1 MEENDLT
8 ILEELDNKTM
18 VSEMIQSSLDMNHL
32 LFQSDCIL
40 STVESDL
47 KTIEDEDQTIWNGNN
62 DPTLL
67 IDDIS
72 GDLFKDLT
80 SELNFSTPYS
90 KLPQND
96 SKSIGD
102 MLNESIKT
110 YNTMFDTN
118 GNTKIHKHYET
129 LINSPADTNKISSTP
144 FVVEKNNANNFNEM
158 LEDLNDSLRAYN
170 SEFEISGCIS
180 LDDTLTDTLNK
191 NCEISSATL
200 VESSQCNENNND
212 SNYGIKHSDEDL
224 GQKTIYQKP
233 PAVDKPLETENSYDI
248 TELTAP
254 KCDNRSEQQT
264 ISVIKHDTLTIEQ
277 INNAKHDNAVLVMS
291 TTTQADDNNV
301 TKQQVD
307 SLKQADEIVQNK
319 KQDEISAE
327 PAEQLKRKASDF
339 QAVNEENCKK
349 IKVST
354 DVAINQNECSVN
366 KQETK
371 EYDSGDDE
379 SLSELQKTIDGN
391 FTLALFDPNE
401 TVDNADAGWN
411 GLREL
416 SSSKDYFQSVRDQW
430 RSLSLPN
437 PHRDIT
443 RRYVRSNKHVTNNQ
457 QELHGF
463 QETDRSIPCDK
474 FIDYRIAMLHE
485 RLGALR
491 TQLNNVLGTPGSRS
505 LRRRLN
511 RDIDQI
517 QTSVRNL
524 EKNREEVKQI
534 NSFYNGGNKSW
545 NAYYLTQTQA
555 CQLEQQ
561 DKMLE
566 FQAKYYQ

>member
-18 VSEMIQSSLDMNHL
+18 VSEMIQSNLDMNHL

-47 KTIEDEDQTIWNGNN
+47 KTIEAEDQTIWNGNN
-62 DPTLL
+62 DSILL

-90 KLPQND
+90 KIPPND
-96 SKSIGD
+96 SKSIGE
-102 MLNESIKT
+102 MFNESIQT
-110 YNTMFDTN
+110 YNTMLDAN
-118 GNTKIHKHYET
+118 GNTKVHKHDET
-129 LINSPADTNKISSTP
+129 LINSPAGTNKISYSTP
-144 FVVEKNNANNFNEM
+144 FAVEKNTATNLNEM

-170 SEFEISGCIS
+170 GEFEISGCIS

-191 NCEISSATL
+191 NYEISSATL
-200 VESSQCNENNND
+200 VELSQCNENNND
-212 SNYGIKHSDEDL
+212 SNAGIKHSDEDF

-233 PAVDKPLETENSYDI
+233 PAVDKLLETENSYDI

-254 KCDNRSEQQT
+254 KCDNRSEKQT

-277 INNAKHDNAVLVMS
+277 INNAKHDNAVTS
-291 TTTQADDNNV
+291 TATQPDDNNV
-301 TKQQVD
+301 TKQQVE
-307 SLKQADEIVQNK
+307 SLQQADEIVQTESD
-319 KQDEISAE
+319 QIQ
-327 PAEQLKRKASDF
+327 QLKRKASDF
-339 QAVNEENCKK
+339 EAVNEKTCKK
-349 IKVST
+349 IKLST
-354 DVAINQNECSVN
+354 DVASNQNDYSVN

-371 EYDSGDDE
+371 EYDSDDDE

-391 FTLALFDPNE
+391 FTMALFDPNE
-401 TVDNADAGWN
+401 TADNADPGWN

-416 SSSKDYFQSVRDQW
+416 SSSEDYFQSVRDQW

-443 RRYVRSNKHVTNNQ
+443 RRYVRSNKHVTNNEQ
-457 QELHGF
+457 QLHGF
-463 QETDRSIPCDK
+463 QETDRSIPCVK
-474 FIDYRIAMLHE
+474 FIDYRIAMLYE
-485 RLGALR
+485 RLNALR
-491 TQLNNVLGTPGSRS
+491 TQLNSVLGTPGSRM

-511 RDIDQI
+511 RDMDQLQI
-517 QTSVRNL
+517 TIRSL

-555 CQLEQQ
+555 NQLEQQ

-566 FQAKYYQ
+566 FQTKYYQ